1 MHMKFSI
8 FRDCKRQARRDKC
21 EVVAPISSASFNLCE
36 EYANTFRTESYNEFW
51 ARVLDLTLVQGAAL
65 KSRESSAAARLPSD
79 RLLAE
84 HLLDPDQPTVTKILA
99 HVRRHCHPETHVLL
113 SDYYAETANASLLC
127 GLLLKA
133 IEQLRLRYRP
143 LKATLNSLISNGQSR
158 LSLPAIDHYLADL
171 STILTP
177 SNSLGSSQCQ
187 FRAVQDGSANLLKR
201 LESRRKKAKAKL
213 RFINHLKRGLAIFLI
228 ALTASTSALGVCM
241 ALHALV
247 AVVALP
253 TFLSASSSWLASTGW
268 LARVLAQLDA
278 ATKGT
283 YILNRELDTI
293 SRLVA
298 RLHDE
303 VEHMLALLR
312 LCCERHGG
320 GRRRLTQEV
329 VRQIWK
335 NDASFNQQ
343 LDELE
348 EHLYLCFMTINKAR
362 SLVMK
367 EVLVASRV

>member
-1 MHMKFSI
+1 M
-8 FRDCKRQARRDKC
+8 
-21 EVVAPISSASFNLCE
+21 APISSASFDLCE

-51 ARVLDLTLVQGAAL
+51 ARVLDLTLAHGAAL
-65 KSRESSAAARLPSD
+65 KSRESSAAVRLPSD

-84 HLLDPDQPTVTKILA
+84 HLLDPDQHTVTKILA
-99 HVRRHCHPETHVLL
+99 HVQRHCHPETHVLL
-113 SDYYAETANASLLC
+113 SDYYAETANAFLLC
-127 GLLLKA
+127 GLLLKE

-143 LKATLNSLISNGQSR
+143 LKTTLNSLISNGQSR
-158 LSLPAIDHYLADL
+158 LSLQAIDHYLADL
-171 STILTP
+171 SKALSTL
-177 SNSLGSSQCQ
+177 NSLGSSQCQ

-201 LESRRKKAKAKL
+201 LESRRKKARAKL
-213 RFINHLKRGLAIFLI
+213 RYFNHLKRGLAIFLI
-228 ALTASTSALGVCM
+228 VLTASTTALGVCM

-253 TFLSASSSWLASTGW
+253 TFLSASSWLASNGW

-278 ATKGT
+278 AAKGT
-283 YILNRELDTI
+283 YILKRELDTI

-312 LCCERHGG
+312 LCCERHSG
-320 GRRRLTQEV
+320 GRRRLTPEV

-362 SLVMK
+362 SLVTK
-367 EVLVASRV
+367 EVLVAS

>member
-8 FRDCKRQARRDKC
+8 FRSCKHQARRGKC
-21 EVVAPISSASFNLCE
+21 EAGAPISSASFNLCE
-36 EYANTFRTESYNEFW
+36 EYANTFRTESYIEFW
-51 ARVLDLTLVQGAAL
+51 ARVLDLTLAHGAAL
-65 KSRESSAAARLPSD
+65 KPRESSAAARLPSD
-79 RLLAE
+79 RLFAE
-84 HLLDPDQPTVTKILA
+84 HLLDPDQPTVTRILS
-99 HVRRHCHPETHVLL
+99 HVRRHGHPETHVLL

-127 GLLLKA
+127 GLLLKE

-143 LKATLNSLISNGQSR
+143 LKATLNSLISSGQSR
-158 LSLPAIDHYLADL
+158 LSLQAIDPYLGDL
-171 STILTP
+171 SKTLGP
-177 SNSLGSSQCQ
+177 FDSLGSSQCQ

-201 LESRRKKAKAKL
+201 LESSRKKARAKL
-213 RFINHLKRGLAIFLI
+213 RCINHLKRGLAIFLI
-228 ALTASTSALGVCM
+228 VLTASTSALGVCM

-253 TFLSASSSWLASTGW
+253 TFLSAPPWLASAGS
-268 LARVLAQLDA
+268 LARVLAQFDA
-278 ATKGT
+278 AAKGT

-303 VEHMLALLR
+303 VEHLLALLR
-312 LCCERHGG
+312 LCCERHDG

-329 VRQIWK
+329 VRQIRK

-367 EVLVASRV
+367 EVLVAGRG